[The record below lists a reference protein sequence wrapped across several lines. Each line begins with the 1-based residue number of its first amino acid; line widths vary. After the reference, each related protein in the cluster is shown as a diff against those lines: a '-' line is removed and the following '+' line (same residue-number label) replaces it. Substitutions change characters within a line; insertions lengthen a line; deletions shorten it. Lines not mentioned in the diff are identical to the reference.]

1 MKTALPAALTS
12 FIPWKQLTALTSSW
26 NMELL
31 TIASMAVVVIIM
43 WIQSFGWG
51 EHGLDIEEKFWLLK
65 ARTGEGGGSSGR
77 GGVWTRYR
85 ERISEVLLG
94 RDKYFVGNRL
104 WDDIYVRTSGKRR
117 IRCYL
122 NVQKD
127 QIILTVMRGH
137 IVLGRRRYEAD
148 SKKRIRL
155 SEFSDVLMMDG
166 VEIVFQKLQ
175 EKITG

>member
-65 ARTGEGGGSSGR
+65 GRTEGPSGH

-85 ERISEVLLG
+85 ERTSEVLLG
-94 RDKYFVGNRL
+94 RDKYFIGNRL
-104 WDDIYVRTSGKRR
+104 WDDIYVRTSGTRR

-127 QIILTVMRGH
+127 QIVLTIMRGY
-137 IVLGRRRYEAD
+137 IVLGQRRYEAD

>member
-51 EHGLDIEEKFWLLK
+51 EHGLEIEEKFWLLK
-65 ARTGEGGGSSGR
+65 GRPEGPSGH

-85 ERISEVLLG
+85 ERTSEVLLG
-94 RDKYFVGNRL
+94 RDKYFIGNRL
-104 WDDIYVRTSGKRR
+104 WDDIYVRTSGTRR
-117 IRCYL
+117 MRCYL

-127 QIILTVMRGH
+127 QIVLTIMRGY
-137 IVLGRRRYEAD
+137 IVLGQRRYEAD
-148 SKKRIRL
+148 SKKKIRL

>member
-65 ARTGEGGGSSGR
+65 GLPDMGEYGQDI
-77 GGVWTRYR
+77 
-85 ERISEVLLG
+85 ENAHQ
-94 RDKYFVGNRL
+94 KYYWEGIN
-104 WDDIYVRTSGKRR
+104 
-117 IRCYL
+117 
-122 NVQKD
+122 
-127 QIILTVMRGH
+127 IL
-137 IVLGRRRYEAD
+137 
-148 SKKRIRL
+148 
-155 SEFSDVLMMDG
+155 
-166 VEIVFQKLQ
+166 
-175 EKITG
+175 

>member
-65 ARTGEGGGSSGR
+65 GRTEGPFGH
-77 GGVWTRYR
+77 GGVWTRYIYWIGKGQ
-85 ERISEVLLG
+85 RIWIDPCNG
-94 RDKYFVGNRL
+94 RDRKYL
-104 WDDIYVRTSGKRR
+104 
-117 IRCYL
+117 
-122 NVQKD
+122 
-127 QIILTVMRGH
+127 
-137 IVLGRRRYEAD
+137 VLYQ
-148 SKKRIRL
+148 L
-155 SEFSDVLMMDG
+155 
-166 VEIVFQKLQ
+166 
-175 EKITG
+175 

>member
-1 MKTALPAALTS
+1 MKTALLAASTS

-65 ARTGEGGGSSGR
+65 GRTEGPSGH

-85 ERISEVLLG
+85 ERTSEVLLG
-94 RDKYFVGNRL
+94 RDKYFIGNRL
-104 WDDIYVRTSGKRR
+104 WDDIYVRTSGTRR
-117 IRCYL
+117 MRCYL

-127 QIILTVMRGH
+127 QIVLTIMRGY
-137 IVLGRRRYEAD
+137 IVLGQRRYEAD
-148 SKKRIRL
+148 SKKKIRL

>member
-65 ARTGEGGGSSGR
+65 GRTEGPSGP

-85 ERISEVLLG
+85 ERTSEVLLG
-94 RDKYFVGNRL
+94 RDKYFIGNRL
-104 WDDIYVRTSGKRR
+104 WDDIYVRTSGTRR
-117 IRCYL
+117 MRCYL

-127 QIILTVMRGH
+127 QIVLTIMRGY
-137 IVLGRRRYEAD
+137 IVLGQRRYEAD
-148 SKKRIRL
+148 SKKKIRL

>member
-65 ARTGEGGGSSGR
+65 GRTEGPSGH

-85 ERISEVLLG
+85 ERTSEVLLG
-94 RDKYFVGNRL
+94 RDKYFIGNRL
-104 WDDIYVRTSGKRR
+104 WDDIYVRTSGTRR
-117 IRCYL
+117 MRCYL

-127 QIILTVMRGH
+127 QIVLTIMRGY
-137 IVLGRRRYEAD
+137 IVLGQRRYEAD
-148 SKKRIRL
+148 SKKKIRL

-166 VEIVFQKLQ
+166 VQ

>member
-1 MKTALPAALTS
+1 MKTALPA
-12 FIPWKQLTALTSSW
+12 ALTSSW

-65 ARTGEGGGSSGR
+65 GRTGEPSGH

-85 ERISEVLLG
+85 ERTSEVLLG
-94 RDKYFVGNRL
+94 RDKYFIGNRL
-104 WDDIYVRTSGKRR
+104 WDDIYVRTSGTRR
-117 IRCYL
+117 MRCYL

-127 QIILTVMRGH
+127 QIVLTIMRGY
-137 IVLGRRRYEAD
+137 IVLGQRRYEAD
-148 SKKRIRL
+148 SKKKIRL

>member
-31 TIASMAVVVIIM
+31 TIASMAVVVIIK

-65 ARTGEGGGSSGR
+65 GRTEGPFGH

-85 ERISEVLLG
+85 ERTSEVLLG
-94 RDKYFVGNRL
+94 RDKYFIGNRL

>member
-65 ARTGEGGGSSGR
+65 GRTGEPSGH

-85 ERISEVLLG
+85 ERTSEVLLG
-94 RDKYFVGNRL
+94 RDKYFIGNRL
-104 WDDIYVRTSGKRR
+104 WDDIYVRTSGTRR
-117 IRCYL
+117 MRCYL

-127 QIILTVMRGH
+127 QIVLTIMRGY
-137 IVLGRRRYEAD
+137 IVLGQRRYEAD
-148 SKKRIRL
+148 SKKKIRL

>member
-1 MKTALPAALTS
+1 MKAALLAKLTS
-12 FIPWKQLTALTSSW
+12 LTSSW

-31 TIASMAVVVIIM
+31 AIASMAVVVIIM
-43 WIQSFGWG
+43 WIQSLGWG

-65 ARTGEGGGSSGR
+65 GRTGESSGH

-85 ERISEVLLG
+85 ERTSEVLLG
-94 RDKYFVGNRL
+94 RDKYFIGNRL
-104 WDDIYVRTSGKRR
+104 WDDIYVRTSGTRR
-117 IRCYL
+117 MRCYL